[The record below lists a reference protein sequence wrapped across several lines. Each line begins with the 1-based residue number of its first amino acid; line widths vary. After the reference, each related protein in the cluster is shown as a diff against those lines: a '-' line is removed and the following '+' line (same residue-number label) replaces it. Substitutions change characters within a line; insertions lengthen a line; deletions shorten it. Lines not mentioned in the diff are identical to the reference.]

1 MAERDGKPLSLW
13 AIAAIV
19 IGTAVVL
26 GALNG
31 LYAERL
37 GISRSFATG
46 ITGGLIAGLA
56 GFLARRRQRALS
68 AR

>member
-1 MAERDGKPLSLW
+1 MRVG

-19 IGTAVVL
+19 IGVAVVL

-37 GISRSFATG
+37 GISGPLAAGVTV
-46 ITGGLIAGLA
+46 GLIAGLS
-56 GFLARRRQRALS
+56 GVLARRRQRALGGS
-68 AR
+68 